1 MLTTYT
7 RGAVSMGSGR
17 TSGVWMD
24 AAAVVAQ
31 RHQERVARSL
41 AAFAARGVPRA
52 GTSRRRRSWGEWL
65 VRFAGGGNVV
75 VTVNGDRIR

>member
-1 MLTTYT
+1 
-7 RGAVSMGSGR
+7 MGSGR

-31 RHQERVARSL
+31 QHQERVARSL
-41 AAFAARGVPRA
+41 AAFAARSVARA
-52 GTSRRRRSWGEWL
+52 GGSRKRRSWGEWL
-65 VRFAGGGNVV
+65 VFFAGGRNVI